1 MADVDTGLTVRFSA
15 LGRETINVTEWEI
28 DSAYLVSTDGFRFK
42 LFEEDQTL
50 LSNLEFQPVELIV
63 NGATQL
69 VGRVDQTVR
78 GETAKTCRCEGRDYI
93 AELVE
98 CNIDPLV
105 KIAAGDTLE
114 TALKNA
120 MSPCGVTVIID
131 ASESVALETR
141 LGMPKRQRRR
151 NTGAKP
157 RKTKPLSA
165 DYKPKPGEGIYEFC
179 KRITDRLGTT
189 MQPDVDRTTVILSEP
204 DYTQAPWY
212 GLRRTDDEVNAASNN
227 VITASATRDYSS
239 FPTYALFTGNSPQ
252 TGDSSGNRIGSEF
265 NLVDYVETVVQGR
278 SLLPQMQTVVDLAEI
293 GRRLPNGKSRDT
305 SKIYRLLYYRDT
317 DAKDPEQIDNAIVK
331 AVAELLKDSLS
342 YTATVRGHVEPES
355 GAIWTVNTMVEVN
368 DSIAGIHENLWIAK
382 RTLKYS
388 PSQGATTDLEM
399 WRPGAFVI
407 TADTSS

>member
-15 LGRETINVTEWEI
+15 LGRETTNVTEWEI
-28 DSAYLVSTDGFRFK
+28 DSAYLVSTDGFRFR
-42 LFEEDQTL
+42 LFEEDQALIT
-50 LSNLEFQPVELIV
+50 NLEFQPVDLIV

-69 VGRVDQTVR
+69 AGRIDQTVR
-78 GETAKTCRCEGRDYI
+78 GETAKTIRCEGRDYI

-98 CNIDPLV
+98 CNVDPLV
-105 KIAAGDTLE
+105 KVAAGDTLE
-114 TALKNA
+114 TALRNA
-120 MSPCGVTVIID
+120 MSPCGITVIID
-131 ASESVALETR
+131 ASESVALDTR
-141 LGMPKRQRRR
+141 LGMPKQKRRKS
-151 NTGAKP
+151 TAKRP
-157 RKTKPLSA
+157 RKTKPLSS
-165 DYKPKPGEGIYEFC
+165 DYKAKPGEGIYEFC

-189 MQPDVDRTTVILSEP
+189 MQPDVDRSTVILSEP

-212 GLRRTDDEVNAASNN
+212 AIKRTDDTVGSASNN
-227 VITASATRDYSS
+227 VISATATRDYSS

-252 TGDSSGNRIGSEF
+252 TGDSAGNRLDSEF

-293 GRRLPNGKSRDT
+293 GRRLPNGKSRNT
-305 SKIYRLLYYRDT
+305 NKIYRLLYYRDQ

-342 YTATVRGHVEPES
+342 YTVTVRGHVEPES
-355 GAIWTVNTMVEVN
+355 GAIWTVNTMCEVN
-368 DSIAGIHENLWIAK
+368 DSTAGINENLWIAR

-388 PSQGATTDLEM
+388 PNQGATTDLEM

-407 TADTSS
+407 TADTE